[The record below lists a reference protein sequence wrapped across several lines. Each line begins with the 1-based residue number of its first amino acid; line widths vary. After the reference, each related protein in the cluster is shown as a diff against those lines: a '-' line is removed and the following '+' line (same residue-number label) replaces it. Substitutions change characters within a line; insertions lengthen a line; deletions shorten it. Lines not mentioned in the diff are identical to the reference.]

1 MLSEDSKL
9 YPCCAFRAFQ
19 SGQEA
24 QQLTRERA
32 EQEIILIPKDTVW
45 GDSDF
50 VTGSLEVVKP
60 FLSRED
66 LGLSP
71 TFQTPNPG

>member
-1 MLSEDSKL
+1 MRCISGLSIWTGSTAADKGK
-9 YPCCAFRAFQ
+9 
-19 SGQEA
+19 SGAGNHADPEGHG
-24 QQLTRERA
+24 L
-32 EQEIILIPKDTVW
+32 